1 MDHGQK
7 FAVVLGVLLAFV
19 VVCGGSGFI
28 GYSYG
33 YRIAQATGYRLGYE
47 QGREKGYQSGYEAG
61 YKASQDEY
69 KPAAQLMREEGV
81 IILRNPTYQEM
92 KKFLAEDLTNFGAYE
107 EGGYVCVDF
116 AAQVNNN
123 AEEKGI
129 RCAVVDIFHP
139 EGYGHTIV
147 AFDTIDRGLIF
158 IEPQFDREVRL
169 VVGKSYA
176 QINGFT
182 PAPRDD
188 TIVRYVISW

>member
-1 MDHGQK
+1 MYYGQK
-7 FAVVLGVLLAFV
+7 FAIVVGLLLSLLIM
-19 VVCGGSGFI
+19 CGGTGLL
-28 GYSYG
+28 GYFYG
-33 YRIAQATGYRLGYE
+33 YRVAEAVGYSQGYG
-47 QGREKGYQSGYEAG
+47 QGREIGYEAGYEAG
-61 YKASQDEY
+61 YKAMQDAYRPASQLTSGDD
-69 KPAAQLMREEGV
+69 V
-81 IILRNPTYQEM
+81 IVLRKPTYEEV
-92 KKFLAEDLTNFGAYE
+92 KKFLAEDTTNLRTYT
-107 EGGYVCVDF
+107 EGQHVCVDF
-116 AAQVNNN
+116 AAEMNNN

-147 AFDTIDRGLIF
+147 AFDTADRGLIF

-169 VVGKSYA
+169 VAGKSYA